1 MVSNMDFTTLIDI
14 GLGGMALALYRQV
27 SPLLKKTTELVD
39 LMSIQMEDHERRIT
53 KLEDQSK

>member
-1 MVSNMDFTTLIDI
+1 MDFTTLIDI

-39 LMSIQMEDHERRIT
+39 LMGIQMEDHERRIT

>member
-1 MVSNMDFTTLIDI
+1 MDVTTLVDI
-14 GLGGMALALYRQV
+14 SLGGMALALYRQV

>member
-1 MVSNMDFTTLIDI
+1 MEFDFTTLVDI

-39 LMSIQMEDHERRIT
+39 LMGIQMEDHERRIT
-53 KLEDQSK
+53 KLEDQAK

>member
-1 MVSNMDFTTLIDI
+1 MDVTTLVDI